1 MIRKVGITAAA
12 LGAAAVLFG
21 AFGAHALRGHLD
33 ENALSIWRTAVDYQF
48 WHALALLAIAGFAP
62 PDDRRWSRAS
72 GIMIA
77 GTLVFCASLYALALG
92 APSWIGVITPFGGVL
107 LVTGW
112 VVAGVA
118 FWCSASSK

>member
-1 MIRKVGITAAA
+1 MIRNVGITAAA
-12 LGAAAVLFG
+12 LGATAVLFG
-21 AFGAHALRGHLD
+21 AFGAHALRGHFD

-62 PDDRRWSRAS
+62 ADVRRWPRAS
-72 GIMIA
+72 GILIA

-112 VVAGVA
+112 VVAGAA
-118 FWCSASSK
+118 FWCSASNK

>member
-1 MIRKVGITAAA
+1 VIRKVGITAAA

-21 AFGAHALRGHLD
+21 AFGAHALRGRLD
-33 ENALSIWRTAVDYQF
+33 ENALSIWRTAVDFQF
-48 WHALALLAIAGFAP
+48 WHALALLAIAGFTP
-62 PDDRRWSRAS
+62 SDDRHWSRAC

-92 APSWIGVITPFGGVL
+92 APSWIGVVTPLGGVL